1 MIARRAI
8 SSGRQAK
15 NALASAPAESQPTS
29 PFYQVGDIIDL
40 KRFTSALF
48 GSGESART
56 IIHIYDRAAI
66 NPPEGATVYYTVDS
80 RASES
85 EKQEPKN

>member
-1 MIARRAI
+1 M
-8 SSGRQAK
+8 GQ
-15 NALASAPAESQPTS
+15 S

-40 KRFTSALF
+40 KRFTSAIF
-48 GSGESART
+48 AAGESART

-80 RASES
+80 RPREEQES
-85 EKQEPKN
+85 KH